1 MEQHKNTCRSP
12 RRFLGAVADAMNSS
26 EDDDSIALGILI
38 SPEDSKFEEISQL
51 QLWDF
56 NIMTP
61 DAIQK
66 R

>member
-1 MEQHKNTCRSP
+1 
-12 RRFLGAVADAMNSS
+12 MNSS

-56 NIMTP
+56 DIMTP
-61 DAIQK
+61 DAIEK